1 MHIAGVVIFPGDE
14 ESGRQA
20 SGFFSGSDIMK
31 DIINS
36 RQINIQRYL
45 DELTTILKYVF
56 LTIPRD
62 ITHVIV
68 GTKT

>member
-31 DIINS
+31 DIINA
-36 RQINIQRYL
+36 RQLNIQRYL
-45 DELTTILKYVF
+45 DELTTILRYVF
-56 LTIPRD
+56 
-62 ITHVIV
+62 
-68 GTKT
+68 